1 MEQCSQMQQYW
12 LRQQNDLV
20 KKTQEADDQKRDV
33 DALRKEQ
40 LILSQKKLRQDG
52 K

>member
-33 DALRKEQ
+33 DALQKEQ